1 MEYSTLQS
9 IGIYGLIGSVNLA
22 IIDYLLFKLSTIK
35 VGSKLLNNKER
46 VVILILWPIFGFTF
60 WYNFWKSW
68 FNR

>member
-9 IGIYGLIGSVNLA
+9 IGIYGLIGFVNLA